1 MTEEEKVELS
11 TEQLVTIAN
20 QLQGQ
25 VKQLDAMVKDLGN
38 KVAQKEVENS
48 QLRAIAEVYG
58 CQDSSQKFVEDFIG
72 VWDKVMNL
80 DRFDLHS

>member
-1 MTEEEKVELS
+1 MEEYMTEEEKVELS

-38 KVAQKEVENS
+38 KVAQKEVEKFS
-48 QLRAIAEVYG
+48 LRAIVQQIAG
-58 CQDSSQKFVEDFIG
+58 AQQTGADVEEE
-72 VWDKVMNL
+72 
-80 DRFDLHS
+80 

>member
-11 TEQLVTIAN
+11 TEQLVNIAN

-48 QLRAIAEVYG
+48 QLRAIVQQIAG
-58 CQDSSQKFVEDFIG
+58 AQKTGADVEEE
-72 VWDKVMNL
+72 
-80 DRFDLHS
+80 

>member
-11 TEQLVTIAN
+11 TEQLVNIAN

-48 QLRAIAEVYG
+48 QLRALVQQIAQQSTG
-58 CQDSSQKFVEDFIG
+58 ADVEEE
-72 VWDKVMNL
+72 
-80 DRFDLHS
+80 

>member
-11 TEQLVTIAN
+11 TEQLVNIAN

-48 QLRAIAEVYG
+48 QLRAIVQQVVGTQQTGA
-58 CQDSSQKFVEDFIG
+58 DVEEE
-72 VWDKVMNL
+72 
-80 DRFDLHS
+80 

>member
-48 QLRAIAEVYG
+48 QLRALVQQIAQQSTG
-58 CQDSSQKFVEDFIG
+58 ADVEEE
-72 VWDKVMNL
+72 
-80 DRFDLHS
+80 

>member
-11 TEQLVTIAN
+11 TEQLVNIAN

-25 VKQLDAMVKDLGN
+25 VKQLDSMVKDLGN

-48 QLRAIAEVYG
+48 QLRALVQQIAQQSTG
-58 CQDSSQKFVEDFIG
+58 ADVEEE
-72 VWDKVMNL
+72 
-80 DRFDLHS
+80 

>member
-25 VKQLDAMVKDLGN
+25 VKQMDAMIKDLAN

-48 QLRAIAEVYG
+48 QLKAIVQSFAQQTG
-58 CQDSSQKFVEDFIG
+58 AGVEEE
-72 VWDKVMNL
+72 
-80 DRFDLHS
+80 

>member
-1 MTEEEKVELS
+1 MTEKEKVELS
-11 TEQLVTIAN
+11 TEQLVNIAN

-48 QLRAIAEVYG
+48 QLRAIVQQFARPTG
-58 CQDSSQKFVEDFIG
+58 AGVEEE
-72 VWDKVMNL
+72 
-80 DRFDLHS
+80 

>member
-1 MTEEEKVELS
+1 MAKEEKVELS
-11 TEQLVTIAN
+11 TEQLVNIAN

-48 QLRAIAEVYG
+48 QLRAVVQQLVGAQQTG
-58 CQDSSQKFVEDFIG
+58 AGVEEE
-72 VWDKVMNL
+72 
-80 DRFDLHS
+80 

>member
-1 MTEEEKVELS
+1 MEEYMTEEEKVELS
-11 TEQLVTIAN
+11 TEQLVNIAN

-48 QLRAIAEVYG
+48 QLRAIVQQVVGAQETG
-58 CQDSSQKFVEDFIG
+58 ADVEEE
-72 VWDKVMNL
+72 
-80 DRFDLHS
+80 

>member
-11 TEQLVTIAN
+11 TEELVNIAN

-25 VKQLDAMVKDLGN
+25 VKQLDAIVKDLGG

-48 QLRAIAEVYG
+48 QLKAIVQQLAAQQQTG
-58 CQDSSQKFVEDFIG
+58 ADVEEE
-72 VWDKVMNL
+72 
-80 DRFDLHS
+80 

>member
-48 QLRAIAEVYG
+48 QLRAVVQQFAAQQQTG
-58 CQDSSQKFVEDFIG
+58 ADVEEE
-72 VWDKVMNL
+72 
-80 DRFDLHS
+80 

>member
-1 MTEEEKVELS
+1 MEEYMTEEEKVELS
-11 TEQLVTIAN
+11 TEQLVNIAN

-48 QLRAIAEVYG
+48 QLRAIVQQIAG
-58 CQDSSQKFVEDFIG
+58 AQQTGADVEEE
-72 VWDKVMNL
+72 
-80 DRFDLHS
+80 